1 METDY
6 IQTQEH
12 RRWTF
17 DDDKIRKW
25 VLENLTGRVLNACA
39 GENQLPH
46 NQSIIRNDLDPTVEA
61 DLHVDVT
68 QLAAELERESF
79 DTILFDPPW
88 TMYQANMR
96 YDGRHVTKN
105 DIEIDATDL
114 PQTIK
119 RDKQQV
125 GHARLAKDGFDYLLK
140 PGGKVIQLSYSGTC
154 MPSRLQYER
163 LQRVMFDPL
172 GEGKTLIGS
181 IDRKTQTTL

>member
-39 GENQLPH
+39 GKNQLPH

-68 QLAAELERESF
+68 QLAAELERGEF
-79 DTILFDPPW
+79 
-88 TMYQANMR
+88 R
-96 YDGRHVTKN
+96 YN
-105 DIEIDATDL
+105 SL
-114 PQTIK
+114 
-119 RDKQQV
+119 
-125 GHARLAKDGFDYLLK
+125 
-140 PGGKVIQLSYSGTC
+140 
-154 MPSRLQYER
+154 
-163 LQRVMFDPL
+163 
-172 GEGKTLIGS
+172 
-181 IDRKTQTTL
+181 